1 MLISLRINNYQIYNQ
16 EVEFSMKANM
26 HIKHFLSSVY
36 KEKKLNILKSAIIMG
51 PNNAGKTCFI
61 RGLRTMKHIMLNEDN
76 IIQKN
81 IFGDNE
87 ITEMEISFL
96 SDKHEYSFSI
106 KYDNK
111 KKEYIYERFLEVF
124 RDVHNN
130 IKEDVLLLRDIENS
144 VYECRDQELV
154 SVMKVAAKNNILIYV
169 FDTSDFPTLNRIKEA
184 IIAFASKVDII
195 DMNNIPIK
203 KTLECMKT
211 KSVMREKVV
220 SFIKNAD
227 LSLDDY
233 RYLNDDELEISLSSE
248 EKPQE
253 LALGNSKNILDLLHL
268 TSIYNGIPVPSL
280 FYDSTGTKKMA
291 ALASYV
297 IEALEKGRILVVD
310 ELDNSLH
317 FKLTRAIIAMF
328 NNDLNINAQLI
339 ATVHDTSLLD
349 CQTLFRKDQIWFAH
363 KDKVN
368 AYLYSLAEFTSEKN
382 KVRSN
387 TDLIENYKRGV
398 FGALPEPDLFD
409 SLLEVSKSVKDTN
422 I

>member
-87 ITEMEISFL
+87 ISEMEISFL
-96 SDKHEYSFSI
+96 RDEHEYSFSI

-111 KKEYIYERFLEVF
+111 KKEYIYERFSEVF

-211 KSVMREKVV
+211 KSVMRDKIV

-349 CQTLFRKDQIWFAH
+349 CQTLFRKDQIWFAY

-368 AYLYSLAEFTSEKN
+368 AYLYSLAEFTSAKN

-398 FGALPEPDLFD
+398 FGALPDPNLFD
-409 SLLEVSKSVKDTN
+409 SLVDISRH
-422 I
+422 

>member
-61 RGLRTMKHIMLNEDN
+61 RGLRAMKHIMLNEDN

-87 ITEMEISFL
+87 ISEMEISFL
-96 SDKHEYSFSI
+96 SDGHEYSFSI

-211 KSVMREKVV
+211 KSVMRDKIV

-253 LALGNSKNILDLLHL
+253 LALGKSKNILDLLHL

-368 AYLYSLAEFTSEKN
+368 AYLYYLAEFTSEKN

-398 FGALPEPDLFD
+398 FGALPEPNLFD
-409 SLLEVSKSVKDTN
+409 PLVDISRH
-422 I
+422 